1 MRYFIGNWK
10 MFGTPKSIKIIKN
23 INNFVQKD
31 KKKNSYRAI
40 IAPPFTLLH
49 DFSKFFSQKKIGIA
63 AQNCFHKDG
72 FSSDTGSIS
81 ALMIRNLGIKNIII
95 GHSDNRAQGDDN
107 KILSL
112 KINHALSNNLKIIF
126 CIGENLKE
134 KKLKK
139 TKKVIQH
146 QLKTVLS
153 NDKIDKKKIIVAYE
167 PIWSI
172 GTGLIPNNK
181 DLLGTIK
188 HIKKVLNSIFKSKK
202 VPPVLYGGSVDE
214 TSVKQFKLIKEID
227 GFLIGGASKSDKKF
241 IDIIKNYY
249 R

>member
-1 MRYFIGNWK
+1 MKYFIGNWK
-10 MFGTPKSIKIIKN
+10 MFGIPNSIKIIKK
-23 INNFVQKD
+23 INNFAQKD
-31 KKKNSYRAI
+31 KNKNSYRAI

-49 DFSKFFSQKKIGIA
+49 DFSKYFNKKKISIA

-81 ALMIRNLGIKNIII
+81 AFMIKKLGIKNIII

-107 KILSL
+107 KILLS
-112 KINHALSNNLKIIF
+112 KINHALLNNLKIIF

-134 KKLKK
+134 KKHKRTNQIIK
-139 TKKVIQH
+139 T
-146 QLKTVLS
+146 QLTTVLT
-153 NDKIDKKKIIVAYE
+153 NNLDKKKIIIAYE

-172 GTGLIPNNK
+172 GTGLVPNNE
-181 DLLGTIK
+181 DLTNTVK
-188 HIKKVLNSIFKSKK
+188 FIKKILRGIFKSKK
-202 VPPVLYGGSVDE
+202 IPPVLYGGSVDE
-214 TSVKQFKLIKEID
+214 VSVKQFKTIHEID